1 MGVTTIM
8 DNMQLNV
15 SQLLKEAIGATRQ
28 YEVEGMVDLEDGG
41 NSSRVQGWVKLTRTN
56 RSILVTGKLQLVTDV
71 VCARCLS
78 TFVCPLEL
86 DIEEEYFPMLDIAS
100 GTLLPSPEEP
110 SSFTIDEHQ
119 LLDLT
124 EAARQY
130 AVMAIPMK
138 PLCRPDCPGIA
149 PGLN

>member
-1 MGVTTIM
+1 MENSGH
-8 DNMQLNV
+8 
-15 SQLLKEAIGATRQ
+15 GAQ
-28 YEVEGMVDLEDGG
+28 A
-41 NSSRVQGWVKLTRTN
+41 QGWVRLTRTN
-56 RSILVTGKLQLVTDV
+56 RSILVTGKLQLATDV

-86 DIEEEYFPMLDIAS
+86 DIEEEYFPRLDITS
-100 GTLLPSPEEP
+100 GTPLPSPEEP

-119 LLDLT
+119 ILDLT

-138 PLCRPDCPGIA
+138 PLCRPDCPG
-149 PGLN
+149 LRQDWN